1 MSYHES
7 GATGVE
13 ESVCRYGASKLW
25 FRGPKRALRVP
36 YVACVG
42 GTETFGRFVDSPFPA
57 ALEQRLEMQC
67 LNLGS
72 LFTGAEGLARD
83 PEILSLMNGAEVCV
97 LQLPSALNQSN
108 RFYRVHPRRN
118 DRVLQATSDLSALYP
133 EVDFADVHFVR
144 HLMSRLS
151 AFSDAR
157 FEVVA
162 AELRRAWAEAL
173 RTLLD
178 NVTSR
183 VLLLWLDWDHS
194 PAVGLDARGVS
205 DPVPITQAMIDG
217 VSDGGV
223 ATVKMT
229 VRPSGASDDLED
241 MLFGT
246 MQQPMAEYMIGPATH
261 RAIAERLLPAIRDL
275 E

>member
-13 ESVCRYGASKLW
+13 ESVCRYGTSKMW
-25 FRGPKRALRVP
+25 FRGPKRALHVP

-57 ALEQRLEMQC
+57 VLEQRLKKQC

-72 LFTGAEGLARD
+72 LFMGAEGLAWD
-83 PEILSLMNGAEVCV
+83 PEILNLMNGAEVCV
-97 LQLPSALNQSN
+97 LQLPPALNQSN
-108 RFYRVHPRRN
+108 RFYRVHTRRN
-118 DRVLQATSDLSALYP
+118 DRVLEATSDLLALYP

-144 HLMSRLS
+144 HLMSRLQE
-151 AFSDAR
+151 FSDAR

-178 NVTSR
+178 KVSSR

-194 PAVGLDARGVS
+194 AAVGPDARGVP
-205 DPVPITQAMIDG
+205 DLVPITQALIDG

>member
-1 MSYHES
+1 MTKSELIDQLAELQRHLAHLDVEL
-7 GATGVE
+7 GVK
-13 ESVCRYGASKLW
+13 SI
-25 FRGPKRALRVP
+25 
-36 YVACVG
+36 
-42 GTETFGRFVDSPFPA
+42 
-57 ALEQRLEMQC
+57 LEQMSAAPRVEPASME
-67 LNLGS
+67 LNALLHAHLGND
-72 LFTGAEGLARD
+72 D
-83 PEILSLMNGAEVCV
+83 PL
-97 LQLPSALNQSN
+97 
-108 RFYRVHPRRN
+108 
-118 DRVLQATSDLSALYP
+118 P

>member
-25 FRGPKRALRVP
+25 FRGPKRALQVP

-57 ALEQRLEMQC
+57 ALEQRLKKQC

-72 LFTGAEGLARD
+72 LFTGAGGLARD

-108 RFYRVHPRRN
+108 RFYRVHLRRN
-118 DRVLQATSDLSALYP
+118 DRVLEATSDLSALYP

-157 FEVVA
+157 FEVVT

-194 PAVGLDARGVS
+194 AAVGPDAHGVS

-246 MQQPMAEYMIGPATH
+246 MQQPMAEHMIGPATH